1 LSATLEDPTQIE
13 QANQAQLSNLT
24 QAQLGN
30 LLAQLLGSMNN
41 KGSGSGN
48 KLNYSFNSHFNN
60 SWMIDSGATDYM
72 TGNLNL
78 LDNTF
83 TTTKCQPV
91 TVANGSK
98 VPIEKIGTTKFL
110 SNTVS
115 DVFYLPTF
123 TSNLLSV
130 SKITKEFNC
139 NVIFSPSN
147 VIFQDIVTRKTIG
160 EGKLVNGLYYLDIFN
175 ITLAATSMDDNK
187 LWHYR
192 LGHASYVVLNKL
204 LSLKYLDNSACD
216 ICRFSKQIRLPF
228 TLSTS
233 KTLNFF
239 ELVHS
244 DVWGPPPITSHNNF
258 CYYVIFIDDFSRT
271 TWVYLLTSKDEVF
284 QRFLEF
290 TFFLENQYNTT
301 IKIFRSDNDIE
312 YVNKTFSNY
321 FQKKGILHQTSY
333 IYTPEQ
339 NEILERKK
347 HHILEVTRSLLF
359 QMNIPKR
366 FWSEAVRTAIHLI
379 NRLPTPVLNHK
390 SPFSVLTN

>member
-1 LSATLEDPTQIE
+1 
-13 QANQAQLSNLT
+13 
-24 QAQLGN
+24 
-30 LLAQLLGSMNN
+30 
-41 KGSGSGN
+41 
-48 KLNYSFNSHFNN
+48 
-60 SWMIDSGATDYM
+60 M

-83 TTTKCQPV
+83 TTTKCQPI

-123 TSNLLSV
+123 TSNLLSM

-175 ITLAATSMDDNK
+175 ITLAATNMDDNK

-216 ICRFSKQIRLPF
+216 IYRFSKQIRLPF

-244 DVWGPPPITSHNNF
+244 DVWGPPPITSYNNF

-290 TFFLENQYNTT
+290 IIFLENQYNTT
-301 IKIFRSDNDIE
+301 IKIFRFDNGIE

-321 FQKKGILHQTSY
+321 FQQKGILHQTSY

-339 NEILERKK
+339 NGI
-347 HHILEVTRSLLF
+347 
-359 QMNIPKR
+359 
-366 FWSEAVRTAIHLI
+366 SE
-379 NRLPTPVLNHK
+379 
-390 SPFSVLTN
+390 